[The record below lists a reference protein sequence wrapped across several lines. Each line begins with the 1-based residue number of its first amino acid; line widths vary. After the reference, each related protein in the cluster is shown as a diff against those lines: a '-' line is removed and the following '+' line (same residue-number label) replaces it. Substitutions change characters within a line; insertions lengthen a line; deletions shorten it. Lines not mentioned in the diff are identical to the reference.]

1 MLTYPWK
8 EEFSSEVDDTSA
20 TRKGNPEVSAAQHQ
34 QWWATPNAQQDE
46 QKRRSMLGGCGT
58 VLKQE
63 IATTVSTPGNIPHLT
78 GPTHI
83 VWVPLQDHWWT
94 ESFPDMTPEW
104 FWKQGLCPTSHLNGH
119 KETPPR
125 SAETCYMKPASKS
138 HSGRTSAEERC
149 QAHPVI
155 QQYLWGFK
163 SY

>member
-83 VWVPLQDHWWT
+83 V
-94 ESFPDMTPEW
+94 
-104 FWKQGLCPTSHLNGH
+104 
-119 KETPPR
+119 
-125 SAETCYMKPASKS
+125 
-138 HSGRTSAEERC
+138 
-149 QAHPVI
+149 
-155 QQYLWGFK
+155 
-163 SY
+163 